1 MQAVLIAMT
10 IFGCNDS
17 VTQCNYVA
25 TVDKHWQTVA
35 MCDAESER
43 QLKGFTNAKY
53 PTVIAVCE
61 EPKPVT
67 APETAKLEA
76 QATAAA
82 PAAEQPQPTGIR
94 AYTMRVAE
102 RVRAG
107 LPTGEG
113 IKATLAKPVHFVSNG
128 YSWVA
133 QRLTN

>member
-35 MCDAESER
+35 MCDAESEK

-61 EPKPVT
+61 EPKPT
-67 APETAKLEA
+67 AAPETAKLEA
-76 QATAAA
+76 QATATA
-82 PAAEQPQPTGIR
+82 PAVEQPQPTGLR
-94 AYTMRVAE
+94 AYAVRVAE

-107 LPTGEG
+107 LPTGDD
-113 IKATLAKPVHFVSNG
+113 IKQTLVKPLHFVSNG

-133 QRLTN
+133 QRFSN

>member
-35 MCDAESER
+35 MCDAESEK

-53 PTVIAVCE
+53 PTVIAICE

-67 APETAKLEA
+67 PPVVA
-76 QATAAA
+76 QQTQ
-82 PAAEQPQPTGIR
+82 PVPQPVQPAEQTGLR
-94 AYTMRVAE
+94 AYAVRVAD
-102 RVRAG
+102 RVRAR

-113 IKATLAKPVHFVSNG
+113 IRHTLAKPVHFVSSG

-133 QRLTN
+133 QRLTP

>member
-35 MCDAESER
+35 MCDAESGK
-43 QLKGFTNAKY
+43 QLRGFTNAKY

-61 EPKPVT
+61 EPKPVA
-67 APETAKLEA
+67 APETPKV
-76 QATAAA
+76 
-82 PAAEQPQPTGIR
+82 AEQTPPSQPAVQPTEETGIR
-94 AYTMRVAE
+94 AYAVRVAE

-107 LPTGEG
+107 IPTGND
-113 IKATLAKPVHFVSNG
+113 IKQTLVKPVHFVSNG

-133 QRLTN
+133 QRLTH